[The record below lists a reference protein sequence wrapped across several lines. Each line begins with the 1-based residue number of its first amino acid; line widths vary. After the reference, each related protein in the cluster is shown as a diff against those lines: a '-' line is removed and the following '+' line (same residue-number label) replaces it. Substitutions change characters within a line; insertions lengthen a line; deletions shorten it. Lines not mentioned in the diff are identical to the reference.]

1 VHLIQAWM
9 ATLPAILVYLLVGL
23 VIGVESIGVPLPG
36 EIALI
41 TASLL
46 AATSH
51 LINPW
56 WVATAATIGA
66 IAGDSIG
73 YAVGR
78 RGGRPLLERLGRRFP
93 RHFGPKHLAR
103 AERAFQRWG
112 VWAVFF
118 GRFVA
123 LLRVLAGPLAGALN
137 VPYRR
142 FLLANASGGIVW
154 AFGTTF
160 AIYYAGRAAERWLK
174 DFSWV
179 ALIVAVL
186 AGVTS
191 TLILRSRANRADAAR
206 MAEPARDIDE
216 AAVG

>member
-1 VHLIQAWM
+1 
-9 ATLPAILVYLLVGL
+9 
-23 VIGVESIGVPLPG
+23 
-36 EIALI
+36 
-41 TASLL
+41 
-46 AATSH
+46 
-51 LINPW
+51 
-56 WVATAATIGA
+56 
-66 IAGDSIG
+66 
-73 YAVGR
+73 
-78 RGGRPLLERLGRRFP
+78 
-93 RHFGPKHLAR
+93 
-103 AERAFQRWG
+103 
-112 VWAVFF
+112 
-118 GRFVA
+118 VA

-186 AGVTS
+186 AGITS

-206 MAEPARDIDE
+206 KAEPVRDAYE